1 MEQEQKRKVGRPRK
15 DSTHPLDVAKR
26 QQRNTETFIPSQQ
39 AAVDLQ
45 SSPDGVAVAN
55 RQATSRLRL
64 GELGTEGMTV
74 IRDITN
80 TLMPVELKW
89 PTCLRTYEKMK
100 FDSAVSSALDLK
112 YILIE
117 KRFSKAEVR
126 FNKES
131 EASKQAAAFIEWCFN
146 NMDGQ
151 TLRSVARNAATFA
164 EHGFSMLEKVYT
176 RVTEGDY
183 AGKYKISKLGYRH
196 PLSLYQSKPFKF
208 EDEGRKFTGVYQ
220 DPRFFKDSVG
230 LDQTGVN
237 TRSEPLF
244 IPRNK
249 LIWMGYNVTD
259 SVPAG
264 ASPFNAVYKAW
275 REKVIL
281 EDLEVT
287 GASKDL
293 SGKVS
298 ARR

>member
-1 MEQEQKRKVGRPRK
+1 
-15 DSTHPLDVAKR
+15 
-26 QQRNTETFIPSQQ
+26 
-39 AAVDLQ
+39 
-45 SSPDGVAVAN
+45 
-55 RQATSRLRL
+55 
-64 GELGTEGMTV
+64 MTV

-176 RVTEGDY
+176 RITEGDY
-183 AGKYKISKLGYRH
+183 VGKYKISKLGYRH

-230 LDQTGVN
+230 LDQTGIN

-298 ARR
+298 ARH

>member
-1 MEQEQKRKVGRPRK
+1 
-15 DSTHPLDVAKR
+15 
-26 QQRNTETFIPSQQ
+26 
-39 AAVDLQ
+39 
-45 SSPDGVAVAN
+45 
-55 RQATSRLRL
+55 
-64 GELGTEGMTV
+64 
-74 IRDITN
+74 
-80 TLMPVELKW
+80 MPN
-89 PTCLRTYEKMK
+89 
-100 FDSAVSSALDLK
+100 
-112 YILIE
+112 I
-117 KRFSKAEVR
+117 
-126 FNKES
+126 
-131 EASKQAAAFIEWCFN
+131 
-146 NMDGQ
+146 
-151 TLRSVARNAATFA
+151 
-164 EHGFSMLEKVYT
+164 
-176 RVTEGDY
+176 
-183 AGKYKISKLGYRH
+183 
-196 PLSLYQSKPFKF
+196 FKF

-230 LDQTGVN
+230 LDQTGIN

-298 ARR
+298 ARH